1 MPDLD
6 QIFRRPLLFVA
17 GKGGVGKTT
26 VACALAVE
34 AARRGK
40 RVLLCEVDGIAQAA
54 RLFGVPSGE
63 AGKAV
68 DVLPRIS
75 LMAIEGKAALDEY
88 LRLILPAGRFLA
100 AVFRSRIYQYFVAA
114 APGLRELMTMGKIW
128 YEVDRT
134 DPVSGGSLRDIVIV
148 DAPATGHSL
157 QYLRMPAAARD
168 AFASGL
174 VHREA
179 HRLVERL
186 MDPRSTSINLV
197 TTPEEMPVNETT
209 SMFEQLRDELGM
221 PTGILFVNR
230 LHTCDISAA
239 EVRRLEDGAGS
250 RASVGERKSLL
261 AVAAAARW
269 ERGWAKVH
277 AGHLKRLSKAVPMP
291 TLHLPFLFSD
301 HFGLQQVAELS
312 EHLSEATAPP
322 ARRKGS
328 V

>member
-1 MPDLD
+1 M
-6 QIFRRPLLFVA
+6 
-17 GKGGVGKTT
+17 
-26 VACALAVE
+26 
-34 AARRGK
+34 
-40 RVLLCEVDGIAQAA
+40 AQAT
-54 RLFGVPSGE
+54 RLFGVPPGE

-68 DVLPRIS
+68 EVEPRIS

-128 YEVDRT
+128 YEVDRA
-134 DPVSGGSLRDIVIV
+134 DPATGGSLRDIVIV

-168 AFASGL
+168 AFGAGL

-179 HRLVERL
+179 RRLVDRL
-186 MDPRSTSINLV
+186 TDPRSTSINLV

-209 SMFEQLRDELGM
+209 TMFEQLRDDLGM

-239 EVRRLEDGAGS
+239 EMRRLEEGAAN
-250 RASVGERKSLL
+250 RESVAERKTLL

-269 ERGWAKVH
+269 EHGWAKVN
-277 AGHLKRLSKAVPMP
+277 AGHLKRLSKAVAMP
-291 TLHLPFLFSD
+291 TLHLPFLSSD
-301 HFGLQQVAELS
+301 HFGLTQVAELAA
-312 EHLSEATAPP
+312 HLSEATDPP
-322 ARRKGS
+322 VRRKGS
-328 V
+328 L